1 MNAAITL
8 ALCLSSVVPG
18 TPSAAASDRTVYVT
32 VMDDKREPVPDL
44 TPADFVVK
52 EGGKE
57 REIVK
62 VERASAPLRLA
73 LAVEERMTRDTSVR
87 MGLFEF
93 MKRLAGAGEIALITI
108 GLRNT
113 TIVDYTTSLEALV
126 GGINK
131 FSMNPSPDS
140 AVAEGV
146 LELANKWIDN
156 RPPRGV
162 IVVVALS
169 GGGAG
174 VEPQLVIDRIGQSGA
189 TLHAVTLASAGSAP
203 GAAGVGNLATQS
215 GREMVLGDG
224 PKRSGG
230 RRIDVTVTG
239 AIPKAMLEIAN
250 DILAQYAITYT
261 LPDGV
266 KPDRRFNASV
276 KRRGLSL
283 RAPSTIP
290 DK

>member
-62 VERASAPLRLA
+62 VERATTPLRLA
-73 LAVEERMTRDTSVR
+73 LAVEERMTADASVR
-87 MGLFEF
+87 TALFEF
-93 MKRLAGAGEIALITI
+93 MKRLSGAGEISLVTI

-131 FSMNPSPDS
+131 FTLNPARES
-140 AVAEGV
+140 VVGEGV
-146 LELANKWIDN
+146 LELANRFIDA
-156 RPPRGV
+156 RPQRPV
-162 IVVVALS
+162 IVLVALS
-169 GGGAG
+169 GGQAGAS
-174 VEPQLVIDRIGQSGA
+174 PRLVLDRLGQSGA
-189 TLHAVTLASAGSAP
+189 TMHAVTLAFSNT
-203 GAAGVGNLATQS
+203 GAAS
-215 GREMVLGDG
+215 GEEVLGEG
-224 PKRSGG
+224 VKQSGG
-230 RRIDVTVTG
+230 RRIEVTSTG
-239 AIPKAMLEIAN
+239 AMPKSLLQIAN
-250 DILAQYAITYT
+250 EILAQYAITYS

-266 KPDRRFNASV
+266 KPDRRFNATL
-276 KRRGLSL
+276 KRRGVSL
-283 RAPSTIP
+283 RTPSTIP